1 MANDLMDPN
10 ELAFALASRRFFQ
23 GAYWLSRLPGQQVK
37 LSRRWGR
44 MASPYVADRLQLEL
58 SYVQAFGA
66 STQLAKEFTDQ
77 WLASHGLF
85 ATSIFSYPSM
95 GPEWVKQKVKVER
108 PELLESLQAQGGLVL
123 SYHSHHHN
131 TLGIV
136 LGQSGVPTW
145 GVAATEKASPMAPY
159 TGRFMRIINGES
171 EAKFGGGKY
180 LFTDE
185 PRNLLRGLKQAFSS
199 KHAVV
204 SICDNPAPASDE
216 PPVYFRGK
224 QFHVGAG
231 VVSMALEQSVPI
243 TMALLCPNLLG
254 GYVLRL
260 KQISNPNSVHEV
272 LQTYFDFLDE
282 ILLQT
287 PWAWQ
292 GLHWFSNLPQGTRL
306 RKDILKSE

>member
-1 MANDLMDPN
+1 MAAPLMD
-10 ELAFALASRRFFQ
+10 EKQLAFALASRRFFL
-23 GAYWLSRLPGQQVK
+23 GAQWLSHLPGGKVR

-44 MASPYVADRLQLEL
+44 LASPYKADLPALEQSYMQAYGVSAQVAHAL
-58 SYVQAFGA
+58 SQ
-66 STQLAKEFTDQ
+66 Q

-85 ATSIFSYPSM
+85 ARSIFDYHHM
-95 GPEWVKQKVKVER
+95 DAAWVQQHVQTDQPEVLQ
-108 PELLESLQAQGGLVL
+108 SLREHGGLVL

-159 TGRFMRIINGES
+159 TGRFMRIINGQS
-171 EAKFGGGKY
+171 EAKFAGGRY

-185 PRNLLRGLKQAFSS
+185 PRALLRGLKQAFAQ

-204 SICDNPAPASDE
+204 SLCDNPMPSGE
-216 PPVYFRGK
+216 YPPVRFMGRC
-224 QFHVGAG
+224 FHVGAG
-231 VVSMALEQSVPI
+231 IVEQALAQGAPI
-243 TMALLCPNLLG
+243 TLALLCPDLQG
-254 GYVLRL
+254 AYRL
-260 KQISNPNSVHEV
+260 HLKKLHSPSSVHAV

-282 ILLQT
+282 VVRQT

-292 GLHWFSNLPQGTRL
+292 GWHWYSGLPLCPPPQPT
-306 RKDILKSE
+306 